1 MSFRAPPVIPSV
13 VEGSKKYIIEAI
25 ELAIK
30 AVLNG
35 SYDNDYAAELARMEY
50 SGENRI
56 KKAVNIITRLSKN
69 NTLMP
74 FLQENQSKVMTAMKY
89 PDDNGLICISMV
101 NTAYPFCYDITTVLG
116 RYFHAQ
122 KEVATTLLTSKLS
135 AIYGTNRSLPNGLYC
150 ILPMLIEAGFITRP
164 HAGVY
169 QINHLEPQTYIATSI
184 YQKSFLANNPTLNED
199 YNFSNHFYIDY
210 L

>member
-1 MSFRAPPVIPSV
+1 MEATIGINQRIP
-13 VEGSKKYIIEAI
+13 IEAI

-56 KKAVNIITRLSKN
+56 KKAVNIISRLSKN
-69 NTLMP
+69 NTLMS
-74 FLQENQSKVMTAMKY
+74 FLQENQSKVKTALKY
-89 PDDNGLICISMV
+89 SDDKGLICISMV
-101 NTAYPFCYDITTVLG
+101 NTAYPFCYDVTTVLG

-135 AIYGTNRSLPNGLYC
+135 ATYGTNRSLPNGLYC

-164 HAGVY
+164 RAGVY
-169 QINHLEPQTYIATSI
+169 QINHLEPQTDIATSI

-199 YNFSNHFYIDY
+199 YNFSNHFYFEFIG
-210 L
+210 

>member
-1 MSFRAPPVIPSV
+1 MEATIGINQRIP
-13 VEGSKKYIIEAI
+13 IEAI

-56 KKAVNIITRLSKN
+56 KKAVNIINRLTKN

-74 FLQENQSKVMTAMKY
+74 FLQENMSKVTTALKY
-89 PDDNGLICISMV
+89 PDDRDMICIALV
-101 NTAYPFCYDITTVLG
+101 NAAYSFCYDVTAVLG

-122 KEVATTLLTSKLS
+122 KEIGTPLITSKLS
-135 AIYGTNRSLPNGLYC
+135 AKYGTNRSLPNGLYC

-164 HAGVY
+164 RAGVY
-169 QINHLEPQTYIATSI
+169 QINHLVPQTDIARAV
-184 YQKSFLANNPTLNED
+184 YQKSFLANNPTLSED
-199 YNFSNHFYIDY
+199 YHFSNHFYFEFVG
-210 L
+210 

>member
-1 MSFRAPPVIPSV
+1 MEATIGINQRIP
-13 VEGSKKYIIEAI
+13 IEAI

-35 SYDNDYAAELARMEY
+35 SNDYAAELARMEY

-56 KKAVNIITRLSKN
+56 KKAVNIISRLSKN
-69 NTLMP
+69 NTLMS
-74 FLQENQSKVMTAMKY
+74 FLQENQSKVMTALKY
-89 PDDNGLICISMV
+89 PDDKGLICISMV
-101 NTAYPFCYDITTVLG
+101 NTAYPFCYDVTTVLG

-135 AIYGTNRSLPNGLYC
+135 ATYGTNRSLPNGLYC

-169 QINHLEPQTYIATSI
+169 QINHLEPQTDIATSI

-199 YNFSNHFYIDY
+199 YHFSNHFYFEFIG
-210 L
+210 

>member
-1 MSFRAPPVIPSV
+1 MEAKIGINQRIP
-13 VEGSKKYIIEAI
+13 IETM

-30 AVLNG
+30 AVLSG

-56 KKAVNIITRLSKN
+56 KKAVNIINRLTKN

-74 FLQENQSKVMTAMKY
+74 FLHENMSKVTTALKF
-89 PDDNGLICISMV
+89 PDDRGMICIALV
-101 NTAYPFCYDITTVLG
+101 NTAYPFCYDVTTVLG

-122 KEVATTLLTSKLS
+122 KEIGTPLITSKLS
-135 AIYGTNRSLPNGLYC
+135 AKYGTNRSLPNGLYC

-164 HAGVY
+164 CAGVY
-169 QINHLEPQTYIATSI
+169 QINHLVPQSEIARAV
-184 YQKSFLANNPTLNED
+184 YQKSFLANNPTLSED
-199 YNFSNHFYIDY
+199 YHFSNHFYFEFVG
-210 L
+210 

>member
-1 MSFRAPPVIPSV
+1 MEATIGINQRIP
-13 VEGSKKYIIEAI
+13 IEAI

-56 KKAVNIITRLSKN
+56 KKAVNIINRLTKN

-74 FLQENQSKVMTAMKY
+74 FLQENMSKVMTALKY
-89 PDDNGLICISMV
+89 PDDKGLICISMV
-101 NTAYPFCYDITTVLG
+101 NTAYPFCFDVTTVLG

-122 KEVATTLLTSKLS
+122 KEIGTPLITSKLS
-135 AIYGTNRSLPNGLYC
+135 AKYGTNRSLPNGLYC

-164 HAGVY
+164 RAGVY
-169 QINHLEPQTYIATSI
+169 QINHLVPQTDIARAV
-184 YQKSFLANNPTLNED
+184 YQKSFLANNPTLSED
-199 YNFSNHFYIDY
+199 YHFSNHFYFEFVG
-210 L
+210 

>member
-1 MSFRAPPVIPSV
+1 MEATIGINQRIP
-13 VEGSKKYIIEAI
+13 IEAI

-56 KKAVNIITRLSKN
+56 KKAVNIINRLTKN

-74 FLQENQSKVMTAMKY
+74 FLQENMSKVTTALKY
-89 PDDNGLICISMV
+89 PDDRDMICIALV
-101 NTAYPFCYDITTVLG
+101 NAAYSFCYDVTTVLG

-122 KEVATTLLTSKLS
+122 KEIGTPLITSKLS
-135 AIYGTNRSLPNGLYC
+135 AKYGTNRSLPNGLYC

-164 HAGVY
+164 RAGVY
-169 QINHLEPQTYIATSI
+169 QINHLVPQTDIARAV
-184 YQKSFLANNPTLNED
+184 YQKSFLANNPTLSED
-199 YNFSNHFYIDY
+199 YHFSNHFYFEFVG
-210 L
+210 

>member
-1 MSFRAPPVIPSV
+1 MEATIGINQRIP
-13 VEGSKKYIIEAI
+13 IEAI

-35 SYDNDYAAELARMEY
+35 SNDYAAELARMEY

-56 KKAVNIITRLSKN
+56 KKAVNIISRLSKN
-69 NTLMP
+69 NTLMS
-74 FLQENQSKVMTAMKY
+74 FLQENQSKVMTALKY
-89 PDDNGLICISMV
+89 PDDKGLICISMV
-101 NTAYPFCYDITTVLG
+101 NTAYPFCYDVTTVLG

-135 AIYGTNRSLPNGLYC
+135 ATYGTNRSLPNGLYC

-164 HAGVY
+164 RAGVY
-169 QINHLEPQTYIATSI
+169 QIKHLEPQTDIATSI

-199 YNFSNHFYIDY
+199 YHFSNHFYFEFIG
-210 L
+210 